1 MNEPSMGQDRDRR
14 THRLRRAEVIS
25 LSAALTVFLVI
36 AVLGVIVW
44 RRTSADEGMPAVVPQ
59 PLVAV
64 ARTASVGEPVA
75 AAPRPPDFSRVRVAD
90 ETPPAASP
98 DPLDLIP
105 SWPDDRPFG
114 LLLLGLDR
122 RPGEASGRTDAM
134 LFVRVEP
141 ANRTAMLI
149 SIPRDVCVASCL
161 SDPYRINTVWQREG
175 PEALRRRVAQL
186 LGVQVDYWVTLDFFG
201 FRRLVDFF
209 GGVDIEVHETIY
221 DPSFPN
227 AMDTGFEPF
236 YVEVGLNHF
245 DGDVALRYART
256 RHQGGA
262 FAREQRQQQV
272 LLALK
277 DQALSPQTLVQSPAF
292 FRELSNAFE
301 TNVPLEAV
309 PSLAKLALLIGSQR
323 VVHGGIGPDDGLVR
337 AVIAETGAYV
347 LEPNL
352 PLIQAYTA
360 ELIRQGEA
368 LPAPQPA
375 SKPLEFADRQ
385 HLEP

>member
-1 MNEPSMGQDRDRR
+1 
-14 THRLRRAEVIS
+14 
-25 LSAALTVFLVI
+25 
-36 AVLGVIVW
+36 
-44 RRTSADEGMPAVVPQ
+44 
-59 PLVAV
+59 
-64 ARTASVGEPVA
+64 
-75 AAPRPPDFSRVRVAD
+75 
-90 ETPPAASP
+90 
-98 DPLDLIP
+98 
-105 SWPDDRPFG
+105 
-114 LLLLGLDR
+114 
-122 RPGEASGRTDAM
+122 M

-141 ANRTAMLI
+141 ANRSAMLI

-186 LGVQVDYWVTLDFFG
+186 LGVQVDYWLTLDFFG

-209 GGVDIEVHETIY
+209 GGVDIEVPETIY

-227 AMDTGFEPF
+227 ATDTGFEPF

-256 RHQGGA
+256 RHQDGA

-272 LLALK
+272 LLAVK

-347 LEPNL
+347 LEPNV

-360 ELIRQGEA
+360 ELIRQGET

-375 SKPLEFADRQ
+375 SRPVEFADRQ

>member
-1 MNEPSMGQDRDRR
+1 MGQDRDRR

-44 RRTSADEGMPAVVPQ
+44 RRTSDAEGAPAVATQ
-59 PLVAV
+59 PSVAV

-75 AAPRPPDFSRVRVAD
+75 AASQPPDFSSVPIVN
-90 ETPPAASP
+90 ESPPAASL

-122 RPGEASGRTDAM
+122 RPGESSGRTDAM
-134 LFVRVEP
+134 IFVRVEP
-141 ANRTAMLI
+141 ANRSAMLI
-149 SIPRDVCVASCL
+149 SIPRDLCVASCL

-175 PEALRRRVAQL
+175 PEALGRRVAQVI
-186 LGVQVDYWVTLDFFG
+186 GAQVDYWVTLDFFG

-209 GGVDIEVHETIY
+209 GGVDIEVQETIY

-227 AMDTGFEPF
+227 ATDTGFEPF

-256 RHQGGA
+256 RHQDGA

-277 DQALSPQTLVQSPAF
+277 DQALSPQSLVQSPAL

-301 TNVPLEAV
+301 TNLPLEAV
-309 PSLAKLALLIGSQR
+309 PSLAKLALMIGSQR

-347 LEPNL
+347 LEPNI

-360 ELIRQGEA
+360 ELIRQGDA
-368 LPAPQPA
+368 LPAPESESRPV
-375 SKPLEFADRQ
+375 EFADRQ